1 MNDVQ
6 LLLIAIA
13 GRLTIYALQKF
24 PLARDIKGRFFAE
37 LISCDFCLGVWV
49 YSVLSGLTRWVLF
62 KDMFY
67 VPVCSEILSGIV
79 ISFLVHIFAIGWQSR
94 FGTIIIE
101 DK

>member
-6 LLLIAIA
+6 LLLLALA

-24 PLARDIKGRFFAE
+24 PPVRNIWFLFE
-37 LISCDFCLGVWV
+37 LVSCDFCLGVWV
-49 YSVLSGLTRWVLF
+49 YSVLSGLMRWVLF
-62 KDMFY
+62 QDMYY
-67 VPVCSEILSGIV
+67 VPIISEILTGIS

-94 FGTIIIE
+94 FGTIVIE